1 VSTSAQ
7 GPLSNPRGHLPAS
20 QFHDFFAWLMR
31 EYQEREPIPVA
42 VCWPCS
48 EVSLAGAIEAA
59 QAKLIKP
66 KLVGPWREIRAI
78 AAGLSLNLA
87 SYDIEDISSEQ
98 EASIR
103 CTELCRSGDAQA
115 LMKGSLHTDLLM
127 KHVLQKEGGLRTLRR
142 VSHVFILEAPLYD
155 RALLITDAAI
165 NIYPSLEDKVDI
177 VQNAIELAH
186 VLGMLLPKVAI
197 MSAIETVN
205 PKIISTLDA
214 AALCKM
220 WDRGQITGA
229 ILDGPLAFDTAVSKE
244 AATVKRLKSPI
255 AGDADIL
262 LVPDL
267 ESGNML
273 AKQLEYLGGAH
284 LAGIVVGAK
293 VPIILTSRAD
303 LPESRVAS
311 CAVACMLVHA
321 SLKV

>member
-1 VSTSAQ
+1 
-7 GPLSNPRGHLPAS
+7 
-20 QFHDFFAWLMR
+20 M
-31 EYQEREPIPVA
+31 
-42 VCWPCS
+42 
-48 EVSLAGAIEAA
+48 
-59 QAKLIKP
+59 
-66 KLVGPWREIRAI
+66 AI
-78 AAGLSLNLA
+78 AAGLALNLA
-87 SYDIEDISSEQ
+87 SYEIEDISSEQ
-98 EASIR
+98 EASIH
-103 CTELCRSGDAQA
+103 CTELCRSGAALA

-127 KHVLQKEGGLRTLRR
+127 KSVLRQEAGLRTPRR
-142 VSHVFILEAPLYD
+142 ISHVFVLEAPLYD

-165 NIYPSLEDKVDI
+165 NIYPNLEDKIDI

-186 VLGMLLPKVAI
+186 VLGVLLPKVAI

-220 WDRGQITGA
+220 SDRGQITGA

-244 AATVKRLKSPI
+244 AALVKKLKSPI

-321 SLKV
+321 SPNV